1 MMKIVYGGLFAAS
14 LLCPTV
20 AAADSVTL
28 TSNGSM
34 YGWDLGKGNWVTIT
48 EGSGGPRMTAWAG
61 EIDWLLTSPTG
72 FTQSLVTYCVDFFND
87 ALHTQTVTVRDDIRN
102 DLTST
107 TSIGATP
114 GAGGRAAWLVNTYAS
129 EASINDDKAAGLQI
143 AVWNTMYA
151 AGAFTITAPLNAMN
165 WANTYLGSLGSNTAT
180 GIYFDA
186 ATGAGQDQ
194 IGTPEPASILLM
206 ALGLCMALGY
216 GYRMKRQTVA
226 LERSRV

>member
-1 MMKIVYGGLFAAS
+1 MMKFVYVALFAAT
-14 LLCPTV
+14 LLCPTS
-20 AAADSVTL
+20 AAADTVTL

-34 YGWDLGKGNWVTIT
+34 YGWGLGKGDWVTIS
-48 EGSGGPRMTAWAG
+48 EGSSGPQMTAWAG

-87 ALHTQTVTVRDDIRN
+87 ALHTQTVSVSSDIQN

-107 TSIGATP
+107 TSIGSTP

-129 EASINDDKAAGLQI
+129 EASTDNDKAAGLQI

-151 AGAFTITAPLNAMN
+151 AGAFSISAPVNAMN
-165 WANTYLGSLGSNTAT
+165 WAATYLGTLGTNTAT

-186 ATGAGQDQ
+186 ATGTGQDQ
-194 IGTPEPASILLM
+194 IPTPEPASILLLAIGMSM
-206 ALGLCMALGY
+206 ALGFGY
-216 GYRMKRQTVA
+216 LMKRQTVIA
-226 LERSRV
+226 